1 MPGLLKMPR
10 RGDLLPWTLVVLL
23 QLVLVPSLLVGC
35 LLNPCLEVIP
45 NKAFRCTGLN
55 ISGVPAEVPNTTQNL
70 DLSFSNLKSLGS
82 NYFSSVPELELLDL
96 TRCHLHTIEDNSFKD
111 LHKLSTLILTANSL
125 QYLGTAAFYGLTSL
139 KKLVLVETNI
149 ASLTDLPI
157 GHLHSLQ
164 ELNLGHNNIAS
175 LKLPKYFTNLTSL
188 RHLSFFFNKITYI
201 SKGDLDALREV
212 NRLNLTLVLSLND
225 IKYIE
230 PGSFAKI
237 HLGELVLRS
246 SFENF
251 NVMHTSL
258 QGLTGLQVSRLIVGE
273 FTDSQRLVDFQ
284 SGFLS
289 GLCQVQMQEFV
300 LISFRKFESNTDTLF
315 NCIGNV
321 SSIRLVDLQL
331 EEVSEVPMFSQ
342 VKQLE
347 CKKCKF
353 KEVPA
358 RKLSLFKEL
367 RVLRITKSK
376 HLNSFQQKF
385 ESLSKLEVIDLSENH
400 LSFTGCCS
408 PQFHKCPNLK
418 HMNLSFNSDI
428 RVTGDFTNV
437 KNLLYLDF
445 QHTKLFG
452 PGSYPVFLSL
462 QKLIY
467 LDISHTSTH
476 VKSQCTFC
484 GLNSLQVLKM
494 AGNSFENNKLANNFK
509 NLTHLHTLD
518 ISSCKLVQ
526 VDQSTFDALSGLKEL
541 NISNNKLLSFDPVVY
556 EPLQALTALDFSNN
570 QLTVLLDSAL
580 EILPD
585 SLVLLD
591 ISQNLFECSCA
602 YLNFLKWIKEKQ
614 DILQNKELMICHTPA
629 YVNNVSLLN
638 FDLSACQLNA
648 STVAFP
654 VITLLAVAVF
664 LFLIYKYYF
673 QLYYSLVLLSGCKH
687 SAERGDTYDAFVIHS
702 SKDQE
707 WVMKELVEPLEGGTP
722 PFQLCLYYRDFLPGV
737 PIVTNIIQEGFLS
750 SRNVIAVI
758 STDFLESKWCSFEFD
773 IAQSWQLVEG
783 KAGIIMIVLEEV
795 NKALLRQ
802 RLGLSRYLRRNTYLE
817 WKNKEIS
824 KHVFWRQLTGVL
836 LEGKRW
842 NHEELRLTIGINDG
856 KA

>member
-1 MPGLLKMPR
+1 MPR
-10 RGDLLPWTLVVLL
+10 REAFPPWTLVVLL
-23 QLVLVPSLLVGC
+23 QLALVPSQLAGC
-35 LLNPCLEVIP
+35 LLSPCSEVVP
-45 NKAFRCTGLN
+45 SKAFRCMGLN

-70 DLSFSNLKSLGS
+70 DLSFSNLKSLES
-82 NYFSSVPELELLDL
+82 NYFSSVPELQLLDL

-111 LHKLSTLILTANSL
+111 LNKLSTLILTANPL

-157 GHLHSLQ
+157 GHLHTLQ

-188 RHLSFFFNKITYI
+188 RHLSFLFNKITYI

-225 IKYIE
+225 IKFIE

-251 NVMHTSL
+251 NVMHASL
-258 QGLTGLQVSRLIVGE
+258 QGLTGLEVNRLIVGE
-273 FTDSQRLVDFQ
+273 FSDRQRLVDFQ
-284 SGFLS
+284 SGLLS
-289 GLCQVQMQEFV
+289 GLCQVHMQEFV
-300 LISFRKFESNTDTLF
+300 LISFREFENDTDTLF

-321 SSIRLVDLQL
+321 SSIRLVDLRL

-358 RKLSLFKEL
+358 EKLSLFKEL
-367 RVLRITKSK
+367 RVLRIIKSK
-376 HLNSFQQKF
+376 HLNSFRQKF
-385 ESLSKLEVIDLSENH
+385 KSLRNLEVADFSENR

-408 PQFHKCPNLK
+408 RHFHECPNLK
-418 HMNLSFNSDI
+418 HLNLSFNSDI
-428 RVTGDFTNV
+428 SITGDFTNV
-437 KNLLYLDF
+437 KNLLYLDL

-467 LDISHTSTH
+467 LDISYTRTH

-484 GLNSLQVLKM
+484 GLNSLKVLKM
-494 AGNSFENNKLANNFK
+494 AGNSFENNKLSNNFK
-509 NLTHLHTLD
+509 NLSHLHTLD
-518 ISSCKLVQ
+518 ISNCKLVQ
-526 VDQSTFDALSGLKEL
+526 VDQSTFDALSELKEL

-556 EPLQALTALDFSNN
+556 KPLQALTALDFSNN
-570 QLTVLLDSAL
+570 QLSVLLDSAL

-591 ISQNLFECSCA
+591 ISQNLFECSCVHF
-602 YLNFLKWIKEKQ
+602 NFLKWITDKQ
-614 DILQNKELMICHTPA
+614 KLLQNKKLMICHTPA
-629 YVNNVSLLN
+629 YLKNTSLPV
-638 FDLSACQLNA
+638 FALSSCRLKG
-648 STVAFP
+648 STVAFS
-654 VITLLAVAVF
+654 VIMFLAVAVF

-722 PFQLCLYYRDFLPGV
+722 PFQFCLYYRDFLPGV

-824 KHVFWRQLTGVL
+824 KHIFWRQLTGIL
-836 LEGKRW
+836 LEGK
-842 NHEELRLTIGINDG
+842 
-856 KA
+856 K

>member
-1 MPGLLKMPR
+1 MPR
-10 RGDLLPWTLVVLL
+10 RDLLTPRTLVVLL
-23 QLVLVPSLLVGC
+23 QLALVPSQLAGC
-35 LLNPCLEVIP
+35 LLNPCLEVVP
-45 NKAFRCTGLN
+45 DKAFRCVGLDT
-55 ISGVPAEVPNTTQNL
+55 SGVPPEVPNTTQSL
-70 DLSFSNLKSLGS
+70 DLSFNNLKSLGS
-82 NYFSSVPELELLDL
+82 NYFSSVPELHLLDL
-96 TRCHLHTIEDNSFKD
+96 TRCHIHTIEDNSFQD

-157 GHLHSLQ
+157 GHLHTLQ
-164 ELNLGHNNIAS
+164 ELNLGNNNIAS

-188 RHLSFFFNKITYI
+188 RHLSFLSNKITHI
-201 SKGDLDALREV
+201 SKGDLDALREA
-212 NRLNLTLVLSLND
+212 NRLNLTLVLSLNN
-225 IKYIE
+225 IKYIQ

-237 HLGELVLRS
+237 HLAELVLRS

-251 NVMHTSL
+251 SVMQTSL
-258 QGLTGLQVSRLIVGE
+258 QGLTGLQVNRLIVGE
-273 FTDSQRLVDFQ
+273 FSDRQRLVDFQ
-284 SGFLS
+284 RGLLS

-300 LISFRKFESNTDTLF
+300 LICFRGFEDDTDTLF

-321 SSIRLVDLQL
+321 SSIRLVDLHL

-342 VKQLE
+342 VKHLE

-358 RKLSLFKEL
+358 VKLSLFKEL
-367 RVLRITKSK
+367 RVLRITQSK
-376 HLNSFQQKF
+376 HLNSFRQKF
-385 ESLSKLEVIDLSENH
+385 ESLSNLEVIDFSENR

-408 PQFHKCPNLK
+408 PQFRKCPNLK
-418 HMNLSFNSDI
+418 HLNLSFNSDI
-428 RVTGDFTNV
+428 SVTGDFTNM
-437 KNLLYLDF
+437 KNLLYLDL

-467 LDISHTSTH
+467 LDISNTRTH

-484 GLNSLQVLKM
+484 GLNSLRVLKM
-494 AGNSFENNKLANNFK
+494 AGNSFQNNKLANNFK

-526 VDQSTFDALSGLKEL
+526 VDQSTFDALSELKEL

-556 EPLQALTALDFSNN
+556 KPLQALTALDFSHN
-570 QLTVLLDSAL
+570 QLSVLLDSAL
-580 EILPD
+580 EILPN

-591 ISQNLFECSCA
+591 ISQNLFECSCVH
-602 YLNFLKWIKEKQ
+602 LNFLKWIKEKQ
-614 DILQNKELMICHTPA
+614 ELLQNEESMICHTPA
-629 YVNNVSLLN
+629 YTKNMSLLS
-638 FDLSACQLNA
+638 FDLSSCQLSA
-648 STVAFP
+648 TTVTFL
-654 VITLLAVAVF
+654 VIMLPAATVF

-707 WVMKELVEPLEGGTP
+707 WVIKELVEPLERGTP

-758 STDFLESKWCSFEFD
+758 STNFLESKWCSFEFD

-795 NKALLRQ
+795 NKDLLR
-802 RLGLSRYLRRNTYLE
+802 RKLGLSRYLRRNTYLE

-824 KHVFWRQLTGVL
+824 RHIFWRQLTGVL
-836 LEGKRW
+836 LEGKKW
-842 NHEELRLTIGINDG
+842 NHEEVKLM
-856 KA
+856 

>member
-1 MPGLLKMPR
+1 
-10 RGDLLPWTLVVLL
+10 DLPLL
-23 QLVLVPSLLVGC
+23 Q
-35 LLNPCLEVIP
+35 VIP
-45 NKAFRCTGLN
+45 DKAFRCTGLN
-55 ISGVPAEVPNTTQNL
+55 VSGVPAEVPNTTQKL

-96 TRCHLHTIEDNSFKD
+96 TRCQLHTIEDNSFED
-111 LHKLSTLILTANSL
+111 LNKLSTLILTANPI
-125 QYLGTAAFYGLTSL
+125 QYLGTAAFGGLTSL

-157 GHLHSLQ
+157 GHLHTLQ

-188 RHLSFFFNKITYI
+188 RHLSFLSNKITHI
-201 SKGDLDALREV
+201 SKGDLDALGGA
-212 NRLNLTLVLSLND
+212 NKLNLTLVLSFNN
-225 IKYIE
+225 IKYIQS
-230 PGSFAKI
+230 GSFANI

-246 SFENF
+246 SFDNF
-251 NVMHTSL
+251 NAMRTSL
-258 QGLTGLQVSRLIVGE
+258 QGLAGLQVNRLIVGE
-273 FTDSQRLVDFQ
+273 FNDAQRLVHFQ
-284 SGFLS
+284 NGLLN

-300 LISFRKFESNTDTLF
+300 LICFREFENDTDTLF

-358 RKLSLFKEL
+358 VKLSLFKEL
-367 RVLRITKSK
+367 RVLRVIKSK
-376 HLNSFQQKF
+376 YLNSFRQNF
-385 ESLSKLEVIDLSENH
+385 ESLTKLEVIDLSQNR
-400 LSFTGCCS
+400 LSFTRCCS
-408 PQFHKCPNLK
+408 PRFHECPNLK
-418 HMNLSFNSDI
+418 HLNLSFNSDI
-428 RVTGDFTNV
+428 SLTGDFTNV
-437 KNLLYLDF
+437 KNLLYLDL

-476 VKSQCTFC
+476 VKHQCTFC
-484 GLNSLQVLKM
+484 GLKSLRVLKM
-494 AGNSFENNKLANNFK
+494 SGNSFENNKLANNFK
-509 NLTHLHTLD
+509 NLSHLHTLD

-526 VDQSTFDALSGLKEL
+526 VDGSTFDALSELKEL
-541 NISNNKLLSFDPVVY
+541 NISNNKLLIFDPVVY
-556 EPLQALTALDFSNN
+556 KPLKALTALDFSHN

-580 EILPD
+580 EILPN
-585 SLVLLD
+585 SLALLD

-602 YLNFLKWIKEKQ
+602 HLNFLKWVKENQ
-614 DILQNKELMICHTPA
+614 ELLQNKELMKCRTPA
-629 YVNNVSLLN
+629 YVENVSLSV
-638 FDLSACQLNA
+638 FYPSYCQINP
-648 STVAFP
+648 STVAGS
-654 VITLLAVAVF
+654 VIMLLAAVVF

-687 SAERGDTYDAFVIHS
+687 SAERGETYDAFVIHS

-707 WVMKELVEPLEGGTP
+707 WVIKELVEPLEGGTP
-722 PFQLCLYYRDFLPGV
+722 PFHLCLYYRDFLPGV

-795 NKALLRQ
+795 NKDLLRQ

-817 WKNKEIS
+817 WKNREIS
-824 KHVFWRQLTGVL
+824 RHIFWRQLTGVL
-836 LEGKRW
+836 LEGKKW
-842 NHEELRLTIGINDG
+842 NH
-856 KA
+856 

>member
-10 RGDLLPWTLVVLL
+10 REALPPWTLVVLL
-23 QLVLVPSLLVGC
+23 QLVLVPSQLAGC

-45 NKAFRCTGLN
+45 NKTFRCMGLN
-55 ISGVPAEVPNTTQNL
+55 ISGVPAEVSNTTQNL
-70 DLSFSNLKSLGS
+70 DLSFSNLKALGS
-82 NYFSSVPELELLDL
+82 NYFSSVPELQLLDL
-96 TRCHLHTIEDNSFKD
+96 TRCHIHTIEDNSFKD

-125 QYLGTAAFYGLTSL
+125 QYLGTAAFYGLTCL

-157 GHLHSLQ
+157 GHLHTLQ

-188 RHLSFFFNKITYI
+188 RHLSFHSNKITYI
-201 SKGDLDALREV
+201 SKGDLDALREA

-251 NVMHTSL
+251 NVMRTSL
-258 QGLTGLQVSRLIVGE
+258 QGLTGLQVNRLIVGE
-273 FTDSQRLVDFQ
+273 FSDSQRLVAFQ
-284 SGFLS
+284 RGLLS

-300 LISFRKFESNTDTLF
+300 LICFRKIEENTDTLF

-321 SSIRLVDLQL
+321 SSIRLVDVQL
-331 EEVSEVPMFSQ
+331 KEVSEVPMFSQ

-358 RKLSLFKEL
+358 MKLSLFKEL
-367 RVLRITKSK
+367 RVVRITKSK

-385 ESLSKLEVIDLSENH
+385 ESLSNLEVVDLSENH
-400 LSFTGCCS
+400 LSFTRCCFL
-408 PQFHKCPNLK
+408 QFNKCPNLK
-418 HMNLSFNSDI
+418 HLNLSFNSDI
-428 RVTGDFTNV
+428 SMVGDLTNL
-437 KNLLYLDF
+437 KNLLYLDL
-445 QHTKLFG
+445 QHTKLVG

-467 LDISHTSTH
+467 LDISYTRTH
-476 VKSQCTFC
+476 VKSACTFC

-494 AGNSFENNKLANNFK
+494 AGNSFEHNKLAENFQ
-509 NLTHLHTLD
+509 NLSRLHTLD

-526 VDQSTFDALSGLKEL
+526 VDRSTFGALSELKTL

-556 EPLQALTALDFSNN
+556 KPLRALTALDFSNN
-570 QLTVLLDSAL
+570 QLSVLLDSAL

-591 ISQNLFECSCA
+591 ISQNLFECSCVH
-602 YLNFLKWIKEKQ
+602 LNFLKWIKEKQ
-614 DILQNKELMICHTPA
+614 ELLQNKDLMICHTPA
-629 YVNNVSLLN
+629 YVKNMSLLS
-638 FDLSACQLNA
+638 FDLSSCQLNA
-648 STVAFP
+648 NTVAFS
-654 VITLLAVAVF
+654 VIMLLAAAVF

-702 SKDQE
+702 SKDQD
-707 WVMKELVEPLEGGTP
+707 WVMKELVEPLERGTP

-737 PIVTNIIQEGFLS
+737 PIVTNIIEEGFLS

-773 IAQSWQLVEG
+773 IAQSWQLIEG

-795 NKALLRQ
+795 NKTLLRQ

-817 WKNKEIS
+817 WKNKEINR
-824 KHVFWRQLTGVL
+824 HIFWRQLTGVL
-836 LEGKRW
+836 LEGKKW
-842 NHEELRLTIGINDG
+842 NHEEVKLM
-856 KA
+856 

>member
-10 RGDLLPWTLVVLL
+10 REALPPWTLVVLL
-23 QLVLVPSLLVGC
+23 QLVLVPSQLAGC

-45 NKAFRCTGLN
+45 NKTFRCMGLN
-55 ISGVPAEVPNTTQNL
+55 ISGVPAEVSNTTQNL

-82 NYFSSVPELELLDL
+82 NYFSSVPELQLLDL
-96 TRCHLHTIEDNSFKD
+96 TRCHIHTIEDNSFKD

-125 QYLGTAAFYGLTSL
+125 QYLGTAAFYGLTYL

-157 GHLHSLQ
+157 GHLHTLQ

-188 RHLSFFFNKITYI
+188 RHLSFHSNKITYI
-201 SKGDLDALREV
+201 SKGDLDALREA

-230 PGSFAKI
+230 PGSFAKM

-251 NVMHTSL
+251 SVMHTSL
-258 QGLTGLQVSRLIVGE
+258 QGLTGLQVNRLIVGE
-273 FTDSQRLVDFQ
+273 FSDSRRLVAFQ
-284 SGFLS
+284 RGLLS

-300 LISFRKFESNTDTLF
+300 LFCFRKIEKNTGALF

-321 SSIRLVDLQL
+321 SSIRLVDVQL

-358 RKLSLFKEL
+358 MNLSLFKEL
-367 RVLRITKSK
+367 RVVRITKSK

-385 ESLSKLEVIDLSENH
+385 ESLSNLEVVDLSENH
-400 LSFTGCCS
+400 LSFTRCCFL
-408 PQFHKCPNLK
+408 QFHNCPNLK
-418 HMNLSFNSDI
+418 HLNLSFNSDI
-428 RVTGDFTNV
+428 SMVGDLTNL
-437 KNLLYLDF
+437 KNLLYLDL
-445 QHTKLFG
+445 QHTKLVG

-462 QKLIY
+462 QKLVY
-467 LDISHTSTH
+467 LDVSYTRTH
-476 VKSQCTFC
+476 VKSECTFC

-494 AGNSFENNKLANNFK
+494 AGNSFEHNKLAENFQ
-509 NLTHLHTLD
+509 NLSRLHTLD

-526 VDQSTFDALSGLKEL
+526 VDQSTFGALSELKTL

-556 EPLQALTALDFSNN
+556 KPLRALTALDFSNN
-570 QLTVLLDSAL
+570 QLSVLLDSAL

-591 ISQNLFECSCA
+591 ISQNLFECSCVH
-602 YLNFLKWIKEKQ
+602 LNFLKWIKEKQ
-614 DILQNKELMICHTPA
+614 ELLQNKDLMICHTPA
-629 YVNNVSLLN
+629 YVKNMSLLS
-638 FDLSACQLNA
+638 FDLSSCQLNA
-648 STVAFP
+648 NTVAFS
-654 VITLLAVAVF
+654 VIMLLAAAVF

-702 SKDQE
+702 SKDQD

-737 PIVTNIIQEGFLS
+737 PIVTNIIEEGFLS

-773 IAQSWQLVEG
+773 IAQSWQLIEG

-795 NKALLRQ
+795 NKTLLRQ

-817 WKNKEIS
+817 WKNKEINR
-824 KHVFWRQLTGVL
+824 HIFWRQLTGVL
-836 LEGKRW
+836 LEGKKW
-842 NHEELRLTIGINDG
+842 NHEEVKLM
-856 KA
+856 

>member
-1 MPGLLKMPR
+1 W
-10 RGDLLPWTLVVLL
+10 DLPLL
-23 QLVLVPSLLVGC
+23 Q
-35 LLNPCLEVIP
+35 VIP
-45 NKAFRCTGLN
+45 TKAFRCVGLN
-55 ISGVPAEVPNTTQNL
+55 ISGVPSEVPNTTQNL
-70 DLSFSNLKSLGS
+70 DLSFSNLKSLGEK
-82 NYFSSVPELELLDL
+82 YFASVPELQLLDL
-96 TRCHLHTIEDNSFKD
+96 TRCHLQTVEDNSFKG
-111 LHKLSTLILTANSL
+111 LHKLSTLILTGNPL
-125 QYLGTAAFYGLTSL
+125 QDLGPAAFYGLTSL
-139 KKLVLVETNI
+139 KKLVLVENNI

-157 GHLHSLQ
+157 GHLHTLH

-175 LKLPKYFTNLTSL
+175 LKLPEYFTNLTSL
-188 RHLSFFFNKITYI
+188 RHLSFFSNKITSI
-201 SKGDLDALREV
+201 SRGDLDVLKEV
-212 NRLNLTLVLSLND
+212 NRLNLTLVLSLNY
-225 IKYIE
+225 IKCIE

-246 SFENF
+246 SFEDF
-251 NVMHTSL
+251 NVMHSSL
-258 QGLTGLQVSRLIVGE
+258 QGLTGLHVSRLIVGE
-273 FTDSQRLVDFQ
+273 FSDRQRLVDFQ
-284 SGFLS
+284 SGLLS

-300 LISFRKFESNTDTLF
+300 LISFKEFENDTDTLF

-331 EEVSEVPMFSQ
+331 EEISEVPMFSQ

-358 RKLSLFKEL
+358 MKLSLFKEL
-367 RVLRITKSK
+367 RVLRIIKSK
-376 HLNSFQQKF
+376 HLNSFRETF
-385 ESLSKLEVIDLSENH
+385 EDLRNLEVLDLSENR
-400 LSFTGCCS
+400 LSFTQCCS
-408 PQFHKCPNLK
+408 PKFHNCPNLK
-418 HMNLSFNSDI
+418 HLNLSFNAGIS
-428 RVTGDFTNV
+428 VTGDFTNV

-445 QHTKLFG
+445 QHTKLAG

-462 QKLIY
+462 QKLLY
-467 LDISHTSTH
+467 LDISHTRTH
-476 VKSQCTFC
+476 VKSQCAFC
-484 GLNSLQVLKM
+484 GLNSLRVLKM

-509 NLTHLHTLD
+509 NLSHLHTLD
-518 ISSCKLVQ
+518 ISGCKLVH
-526 VDQSTFDALSGLKEL
+526 VDQSTFDALSELKEL

-556 EPLQALTALDFSNN
+556 KPLQALTALDFSNN
-570 QLTVLLDSAL
+570 QLSVLLDSAL

-591 ISQNLFECSCA
+591 ISQNLFDCSCVHQ
-602 YLNFLKWIKEKQ
+602 NFLKWIKEKQ
-614 DILQNKELMICHTPA
+614 ELLQNKESMICHTPA
-629 YVNNVSLLN
+629 YVKNVT
-638 FDLSACQLNA
+638 LSRFHLSSCQLNVG
-648 STVAFP
+648 TVASS
-654 VITLLAVAVF
+654 VIMLLAAMVF

-722 PFQLCLYYRDFLPGV
+722 PFHLCLYYRDFLPGV

-824 KHVFWRQLTGVL
+824 RHIFWRQLTGVL
-836 LEGKRW
+836 LEGKKW
-842 NHEELRLTIGINDG
+842 NH
-856 KA
+856 

>member
-1 MPGLLKMPR
+1 
-10 RGDLLPWTLVVLL
+10 DLPLL
-23 QLVLVPSLLVGC
+23 QVT
-35 LLNPCLEVIP
+35 P
-45 NKAFRCTGLN
+45 NKTFRCMGLN
-55 ISGVPAEVPNTTQNL
+55 ISGVPSVPNTTQHL
-70 DLSFSNLKSLGS
+70 DLSFSNLKSLES
-82 NYFSSVPELELLDL
+82 NYFSSVPELQLLDL
-96 TRCHLHTIEDNSFKD
+96 TRCHIHTIEDNSFED
-111 LHKLSTLILTANSL
+111 LHNLSSLVLTANSL
-125 QYLGTAAFYGLTSL
+125 QYLGTGAFYGLTSL

-157 GHLHSLQ
+157 GHLHTLQ
-164 ELNLGHNNIAS
+164 ELNLGQNTIAS

-188 RHLSFFFNKITYI
+188 RHLSFFSNKITHI

-212 NRLNLTLVLSLND
+212 NWLNLTLVLSLND

-230 PGSFAKI
+230 PGSFTQI

-251 NVMHTSL
+251 DVMHTSL
-258 QGLTGLQVSRLIVGE
+258 QGLTGLQANRLIVGE
-273 FTDSQRLVDFQ
+273 FSDSRRQVEFE
-284 SGFLS
+284 SGLLS

-300 LISFRKFESNTDTLF
+300 LISFRTFEGDTDTLF
-315 NCIGNV
+315 NCIGNIT
-321 SSIRLVDLQL
+321 SIRLVDLQF
-331 EEVSEVPMFSQ
+331 EEVSEVPVFPQ

-358 RKLSLFKEL
+358 VKLSLFKEL

-376 HLNSFQQKF
+376 HLNSFRQKF
-385 ESLSKLEVIDLSENH
+385 EGLSNLEVIDLSENR
-400 LSFTGCCS
+400 LSFTRCCS
-408 PQFHKCPNLK
+408 PQFQKCPNLK
-418 HMNLSFNSDI
+418 HLNLSFNSDI
-428 RVTGDFTNV
+428 SVTGDFTNV

-445 QHTKLFG
+445 QYTKLLG

-467 LDISHTSTH
+467 LDISHTRTH

-494 AGNSFENNKLANNFK
+494 AGNSFEDNKLANNFK
-509 NLTHLHTLD
+509 NLSHLHILD
-518 ISSCKLVQ
+518 ISSCKLVHI
-526 VDQSTFDALSGLKEL
+526 DQRTFDALSELKEL
-541 NISNNKLLSFDPVVY
+541 NIGNNKLLSFDPVVFK
-556 EPLQALTALDFSNN
+556 PLQALTALDFSNN
-570 QLTVLLDSAL
+570 QLTVLLDSAR

-591 ISQNLFECSCA
+591 ISQNLFECSCV
-602 YLNFLKWIKEKQ
+602 YLNFLKWIKENQ
-614 DILQNKELMICHTPA
+614 ELLQNKELMICHTPA
-629 YVNNVSLLN
+629 YMKNVSLPS
-638 FDLSACQLNA
+638 FPLSSCQVSA

-654 VITLLAVAVF
+654 VFTLLTVAVF
-664 LFLIYKYYF
+664 IFLIYKYYF

-707 WVMKELVEPLEGGTP
+707 WVTKELVEPLEGGNP
-722 PFQLCLYYRDFLPGV
+722 PFHLCLYYRDFLPGV

-783 KAGIIMIVLEEV
+783 KTGIIMIVLEEV

-802 RLGLSRYLRRNTYLE
+802 KLGLSRYLRRNTYLE

-824 KHVFWRQLTGVL
+824 KHIFWRQLIGVL
-836 LEGKRW
+836 LEGKKW
-842 NHEELRLTIGINDG
+842 NH
-856 KA
+856 